1 MPMHFSPNEIKQ
13 LRAETIGTQYVTHFN
28 NAGAALIPNPVSQV
42 VQDYLAEEA
51 KYGGYEMAAKYQSD
65 LEQTYTT
72 IAQFIGAKTNEIAL
86 VENATEAWH
95 KAFHAIPFEKGDI
108 ILTSE
113 AEYATNYISYLQKQ
127 EQIGIEIKVI
137 PSDEQ
142 GQINVEALEKMIS
155 PTVKLISVTHIPTN
169 GGLINPAEAVGEIA
183 KANGILYLL
192 DACQSIGQIPINVEK
207 IGCDMLSATGRKYLR
222 GPRGTGFLYV
232 RQAVYEQL
240 TPPFLDL
247 HSASWESATSFDI
260 RNDARRF
267 ENWESN
273 KGLILGLKKSV
284 EYADAIGMERI
295 QHRIQYLG
303 NLLRDSLQQVKGV
316 QVHDIGQQKG
326 GLVSL
331 SKKGYTREQILT
343 HLSKHQINCSPIFY
357 NGTLLDMQKRN
368 LAHNLVRASVH
379 YYNTE
384 AEIQHCCTILD
395 QL

>member
-1 MPMHFSPNEIKQ
+1 MHFSPKEIEKF
-13 LRAETIGTQYVTHFN
+13 RTDTIGTQYVTHFN
-28 NAGAALIPNPVSQV
+28 NAGAALIPDVVSNV

-51 KYGGYEMAAKYQSD
+51 KYGGYEMAAKYQAD
-65 LEQTYTT
+65 LENTYTS
-72 IAQFIGAKTNEIAL
+72 IAKFIGANADEIAL

-127 EQIGIEIKVI
+127 QQVGIAVKVI
-137 PSDEQ
+137 PSDAQ
-142 GQINVEALEKMIS
+142 GQIDIVALEKMIS
-155 PTVKLISVTHIPTN
+155 SKVKLISITHIPTN
-169 GGLINPAEAVGEIA
+169 GGLINPAEAVGKIA

-192 DACQSIGQIPINVEK
+192 DACQSIGQIPIDVEQ
-207 IGCDMLSATGRKYLR
+207 IGCDMFSATGRKYLR
-222 GPRGTGFLYV
+222 GPRGTGFLYI
-232 RQAVYEQL
+232 RQAICQTL

-247 HSASWESATSFDI
+247 HSASWESSTSF
-260 RNDARRF
+260 RVRKDARRF

-273 KGLILGLKKSV
+273 KGLILGLKKAV

-295 QHRIQYLG
+295 GQRIQYLG
-303 NLLRDSLQQVKGV
+303 DLLRTSLQQVKGV

-343 HLSKHQINCSPIFY
+343 HFSNHQINCSPIFY

-368 LAHNLVRASVH
+368 LANNLVRASVH

-384 AEIQHCCTILD
+384 AEIEHCCTILD